1 MPEQTVPDETAWN
14 AALKVEDWAG
24 ELRVNAVR
32 GAAIAAFYGQHLLS
46 YYFFNNGLTTA
57 YHLAVS
63 AITIAWIAS
72 AIVLHM
78 CLGRRYHPA
87 WLSYAAVSVDLLLV
101 TVLLMATDG
110 PRSALLILYLLV
122 VASSALRLKLNLVR
136 VTTLLAAVAYGAV
149 LVHAY
154 EYRPEW
160 VVPRRQQV
168 IFTLAIGCAGLIA
181 GQAVRCARRLA
192 KDFHDRIVF
201 LAGQTGAAGEGSK

>member
-1 MPEQTVPDETAWN
+1 MPDETASEETAWN
-14 AALKVEDWAG
+14 AALKVENWAG
-24 ELRVNAVR
+24 ELRLNAVR
-32 GAAIAAFYGQHLLS
+32 GAAIAAFYGQHLLG
-46 YYFFNNGLTTA
+46 YHFFNDGISTA

-63 AITIAWIAS
+63 AITIAWIA
-72 AIVLHM
+72 AAVALHM

-87 WLSYAAVSVDLLLV
+87 WLSYAAVAVDLLLV
-101 TVLLMATDG
+101 TTLLMATDG

-122 VASSALRLKLNLVR
+122 VASSALRLNLNLVR
-136 VTTLLAAVAYGAV
+136 VSTLLAAVAYGAV

-160 VVPRRQQV
+160 IVPRRQQI

-181 GQAVRCARRLA
+181 GQAVRCAKRLG

-201 LAGQTGAAGEGSK
+201 LAGEAEGSK